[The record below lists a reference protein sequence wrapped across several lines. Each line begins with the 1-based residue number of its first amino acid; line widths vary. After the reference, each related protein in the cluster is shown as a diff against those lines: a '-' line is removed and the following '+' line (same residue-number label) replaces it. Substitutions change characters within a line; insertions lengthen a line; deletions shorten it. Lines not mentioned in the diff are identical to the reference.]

1 MFRYR
6 YTLFKYRY
14 AILTLSLIIFIA
26 AVLRYAHLGG
36 FNNLSFEEFTWIISA
51 LISFVAIA
59 VLSIGYKIIRNDQE
73 KLLVF
78 IFLGGGLLVS
88 IVKEGD
94 LPLGLKIIC
103 GVVAAWSFV
112 LCIITIRNMFKP
124 KDNSKK
130 NISPE
135 NTSSKK

>member
-6 YTLFKYRY
+6 LFKYRY

-26 AVLRYAHLGG
+26 GVMIYAHFGG
-36 FNNLSFEEFTWIISA
+36 FNNLSFEEFTWVISA

-73 KLLVF
+73 KVLVF

-88 IVKEGD
+88 IVRQGD
-94 LPLGLKIIC
+94 LPLGLKVIC
-103 GVVAAWSFV
+103 GVVATWSFI
-112 LCIITIRNMFKP
+112 LCIMAIRNMFKS

-135 NTSSKK
+135 NTSPKK